1 MDRETLTKVYDPFF
15 STKQKSDATGLG
27 LTLVQDI
34 VKQHNGF
41 TEIES
46 ATGKGTTFKI
56 FLPELSSPPVPEGQ
70 VEKEPEIVSA
80 AEQIPTGTGLVFV
93 VDDEEVMRKT
103 ASNILEKLGYDVIFA
118 EDGQEAVEIFQ
129 ENYRDI
135 KAVLLDMA
143 MPRMTGKDAYAEM
156 KKIDPNVKALLV
168 SGFKKDERIDE
179 ALEMG
184 VNGFIQKPYSM
195 ITLAQEVKRLTTISA

>member
-1 MDRETLTKVYDPFF
+1 MDKDTLTKVYDPFYT
-15 STKQKSDATGLG
+15 TKEKADATGLG

-46 ATGKGTTFKI
+46 ALGQGTSFSI

-70 VEKEPEIVSA
+70 EEKTPDIVSA
-80 AEQIPTGTGLVFV
+80 AEQIPTGSGLVFV

-118 EDGQEAVEIFQ
+118 EDGEEAVEIYK

-135 KAVLLDMA
+135 KVVLLDMA
-143 MPRMTGKDAYAEM
+143 MPRMSGKDAYVEM
-156 KKIDPNVKALLV
+156 KKIYPEVKALLV
-168 SGFKKDERIDE
+168 SGFKKDERIIE
-179 ALEMG
+179 ALDLG

-195 ITLAQEVKRLTTISA
+195 ITLAQEVKKLSMTG